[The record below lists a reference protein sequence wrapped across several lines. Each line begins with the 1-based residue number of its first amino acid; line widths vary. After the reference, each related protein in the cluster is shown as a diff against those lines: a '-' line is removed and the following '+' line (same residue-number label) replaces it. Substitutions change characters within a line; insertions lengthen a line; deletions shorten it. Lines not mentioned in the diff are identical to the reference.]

1 MVGEVKSSNEFAPAL
16 IGGEWLFVPARGGP
30 VINPASGQLIGH
42 HAMVGDAEIHA
53 AVDHAVR
60 GFRHWRGVAASE
72 RSQVLLK
79 AAALLLERQDEIAR
93 TLSREQGKPLAEAMG
108 EVARSADITQWY
120 GQEARRIYGRLLPVA
135 DQAVRLAVEKEPI
148 GPIAAFTPW
157 NFPLSQ
163 SAKKVAAALAAGCS
177 VILKGSEEAP
187 FCCVQFV
194 QAFIDAGVPAGV
206 IQLLFG
212 EPARIS
218 QILVPHPAIR
228 KVSFTGS
235 VPVGRMLAAVAGQHL
250 KYATMEL
257 GGHAPALIFDD
268 APLEEAARSL
278 VSGKYRNAGQVCVSP
293 TRLLVESQA
302 FPDFL
307 RRFSELAAA
316 LRVGDAFDPVSD
328 MGPLVHERRLHV
340 MQELVSDAVQKGA
353 KLVTGGKR
361 IDRAGFFFEPTVLAN
376 VPLDARIMNE
386 EPFGPIA
393 IVNPFADEEEAV
405 AEANRLPYGLASYV
419 YTASAAR
426 TRRLCSALEAG
437 MVSVNGHPIGLPEAP
452 FGGVKDSGFG
462 REGGIEGLDEYL
474 VTKFVAERAW

>member
-1 MVGEVKSSNEFAPAL
+1 MSYPETVLLHINGRWKPAASGKTL
-16 IGGEWLFVPARGGP
+16 P
-30 VINPASGQLIGH
+30 VLNPASEAVLGQLA
-42 HAMVGDAEIHA
+42 HAGIADLDEALAAAEA
-53 AVDHAVR
+53 
-60 GFRHWRGVAASE
+60 GFAIWSRTSVFE
-72 RSQVLLK
+72 RYKLMRK
-79 AAALLLERQDEIAR
+79 AAELLRERADKIAGLM
-93 TLSREQGKPLAEAMG
+93 TSEQGKPLAEAKMETLSAADLIDWFAEEG
-108 EVARSADITQWY
+108 RRS
-120 GQEARRIYGRLLPVA
+120 YGRVIPARFAGVA
-135 DQAVRLAVEKEPI
+135 QIAVKEPV
-148 GPIAAFTPW
+148 GPVAAFTPW

-194 QAFIDAGVPAGV
+194 RAFIDAGVPAGV

-218 QILVPHPAIR
+218 QILVPDPAIR

-235 VPVGRMLAAVAGQHL
+235 VPVGRMLAAIAGQHL

-257 GGHAPALIFDD
+257 GGHAPALIFAD
-268 APLEEAARSL
+268 APLEDAVRSL
-278 VSGKYRNAGQVCVSP
+278 VSSKYRNAGQVCVSP

-307 RRFSELAAA
+307 RRFGELASA

-328 MGPLVHERRLHV
+328 MGPLVHERRLDV
-340 MQELVSDAVQKGA
+340 MEELVSDALQKGA

-376 VPLDARIMNE
+376 VSPDARIMNE

-393 IVNPFADEEEAV
+393 IVNPFADEEDALL
-405 AEANRLPYGLASYV
+405 EANRLPYGLASYV
-419 YTASAAR
+419 YTVSAAR
-426 TRRLCSALEAG
+426 IRRLCPALEAG
-437 MVSVNGHPIGLPEAP
+437 MVSVNGQPIGLPEAP